1 MTMTDP
7 IADMLTRIRNANT
20 VGHETVEIPASK
32 MKKAIAE
39 ILKEEGYITD
49 FDVIEDDKQGMIK
62 VTMKYGANKERVISG
77 IKKISKPGLKVYAKA
92 NDVPKVLGGLGI
104 AIISTSKGIVSD
116 KEARKLGVGGEV
128 ICYVWQEERNMSRIG
143 KKPVVVPAGVEVT
156 VDANTWLQ

>member
-62 VTMKYGANKERVISG
+62 VTMKDGSNKERVISG

-92 NDVPKVLGGLGI
+92 NEVPKVLGGLGI

-128 ICYVWQEERNMSRIG
+128 ICYVW
-143 KKPVVVPAGVEVT
+143 
-156 VDANTWLQ
+156 